1 MLNNQQILTVK
12 STIPLLESVG
22 PALTEHFYKRMF
34 EHNPELKDIFNM
46 SNQHTGRQQVALF
59 QAIAAYAKNI
69 ENLQVLTTAVERI
82 AQKHTSFYIR
92 PSHYKIVGHH
102 LIETLRELARD
113 VFTLEIEQAWTAAY
127 AYLAG
132 IFITREN
139 ELYTER
145 AETEGGWQGKREFVL
160 VEKRIESEWVKS
172 LVFEPADKGAVT
184 GYKPG
189 QYLGID
195 VKPPLSEHQE
205 IRQYSLSGTPNGKR
219 YQISVKR
226 EIQGHAGLVSNFLHD
241 GLRLGDSVR
250 LLAPCGDFFYR
261 DRGTPT
267 VLISAGV
274 GLTPMQSIIEQLYA
288 AGFQQTVLYLHACNN
303 SDEHSFSERVSEIID
318 SDHGS
323 KFRWKKHTWYAG
335 ATPAQEIESERQHFH
350 QGFLNLNQVKN
361 DLHIDEAD
369 YYLCGPLVFMESAK
383 QQLLTLGV
391 TNDRIH
397 YEVFGPHEEL

>member
-1 MLNNQQILTVK
+1 MLNNQQISTVK

-22 PALTEHFYKRMF
+22 PALTEHFYTRMF

-69 ENLQVLTTAVERI
+69 ENLQVLTSAVERI
-82 AQKHTSFYIR
+82 AQKHTSFYIQ
-92 PSHYKIVGHH
+92 PDHYDIVGHH
-102 LIETLRELARD
+102 LIETLRELAKD
-113 VFTLEIEQAWTAAY
+113 VFTQEIEQAWKAAY

-132 IFITREN
+132 IFIAREN

-145 AETEGGWQGKREFVL
+145 ADTEGGWQGKREFIL
-160 VEKRIESEWVKS
+160 VEKRIESEWVKT
-172 LVFEPADKGAVT
+172 LVFEPADKGAVI
-184 GYKPG
+184 GYEAG

-195 VKPPLSEHQE
+195 VKPSLSEHRE

-241 GLRLGDSVR
+241 ELRLGDSVN
-250 LLAPCGDFFYR
+250 LLAPCGDFFYTNKE
-261 DRGTPT
+261 TPT

-274 GLTPMQSIIEQLYA
+274 GLTPMQSMIEQLFA
-288 AGFQQTVLYLHACNN
+288 SNFQQPVLYLHACNN
-303 SDEHSFSERVSEIID
+303 SNEHSFSERVSEIVS

-323 KFRWKKHTWYAG
+323 TFRWKKHTWYG
-335 ATPAQEIESERQHFH
+335 GETPVPKIASERQYFH
-350 QGFLNLNQVKN
+350 HGFLDLSQVEN
-361 DLHIDEAD
+361 ELHINEAD

-383 QQLLTLGV
+383 QQLLSLGA
-391 TNDRIH
+391 TDDRIH
-397 YEVFGPHEEL
+397 YEVFGPHEDL